1 MLNTLANS
9 LLIGTVQKGTGVTPA
24 GPVTTA
30 LITTGASL
38 LLTRGRRPIGL
49 ALLAAGGLLLWR
61 EVEKEQADARLKP
74 VSPVPARSRAP
85 ADASAATVS
94 R

>member
-38 LLTRGRRPIGL
+38 LLTRGRRPVGL
-49 ALLAAGGLLLWR
+49 ALLAAGGFLLWR
-61 EVEKEQADARLKP
+61 EVEKERADANLKP
-74 VSPVPARSRAP
+74 VSPSRARSD
-85 ADASAATVS
+85 DASEATGS